1 MTRHVTPEAT
11 EAAPSESEEGAAW
24 ETRDYGRLGPRV
36 WIFGGLMVAIGIVT
50 SVLMLRDFESESYLY
65 LVFYAIPA
73 NTAISVFPHEPVL
86 VYFGKVANI
95 WISAAAATVGT
106 VAAGYMDH
114 AVFTPVLNLE
124 GRQAYKEKKLYRKA
138 VGFFERWPFATL
150 VVAGATPVPFWPFKF
165 LTFSAHYPLRRYL
178 AALVVGRFPR
188 YVILA
193 WLGLTLGDAIPNW
206 LLIALFV
213 GILLTYAVNAAPKV
227 WSRWRRRRD
236 GGVTEEDRAR
246 SPAAAGEGGETERGG
261 DGPGRAAGEG
271 DETATDERT
280 GGRG

>member
-1 MTRHVTPEAT
+1 MTRQASQTASSDSAEA
-11 EAAPSESEEGAAW
+11 GAW
-24 ETRDYGRLGPRV
+24 RKRDYGRLGPRV
-36 WIFGGLMVAIGIVT
+36 WILGGLMVAIGIVT

-65 LVFYAIPA
+65 LAFYAIPS

-86 VYFGKVANI
+86 VYFGKVADI

-124 GRQAYKEKKLYRKA
+124 GRQAWKDKELYRKV
-138 VGFFERWPFATL
+138 VGYFERWPFATL

-165 LTFSAHYPLRRYL
+165 LTFSSHYPLRRYL

-193 WLGLTLGDAIPNW
+193 WLGLTLGDAIPDW

-213 GILLTYAVNAAPKV
+213 GILLTYAVNAVPKV
-227 WSRWRRRRD
+227 WRRWRRRRAD
-236 GGVTEEDRAR
+236 GGAGKAGEAGEAGEAAGTEEATEE
-246 SPAAAGEGGETERGG
+246 PEAA
-261 DGPGRAAGEG
+261 
-271 DETATDERT
+271 